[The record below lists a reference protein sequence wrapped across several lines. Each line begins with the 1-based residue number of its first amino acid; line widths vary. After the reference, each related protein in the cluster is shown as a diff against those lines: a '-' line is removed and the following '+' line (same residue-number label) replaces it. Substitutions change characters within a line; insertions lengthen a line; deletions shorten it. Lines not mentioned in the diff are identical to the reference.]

1 MVKQVYALVL
11 AAVLCSTIGT
21 VRADEVMATHE
32 GLTAVIKGEETCS
45 DVLRI
50 VVQAPDAEV
59 FSQERQRLNVLLKA
73 VRTRLTF
80 DCPQAQ
86 DVLIEGEVNGRQVY
100 RGAFSK
106 GTDWVLVDLAPPK
119 TSGAEQT
126 QNTEP
131 APDKTRLMSLT
142 LESCETKFEKPEFCI
157 CAMEQLTKI
166 DLSLAEWELISQDF
180 SNVIDLS
187 KTIQE
192 IKNSFRACYR

>member
-1 MVKQVYALVL
+1 MVKRVAALAV
-11 AAVLCSTIGT
+11 AAVLCGAVDT
-21 VRADEVMATHE
+21 VQADEVLATHE
-32 GLTAVIKGEETCS
+32 GLTAVVKGEETCG

-50 VVQAPDAEV
+50 VVEAPDVEA

-80 DCPQAQ
+80 DCPQAE
-86 DVLIEGEVNGRQVY
+86 DVLIEGEVEGRQVY

-119 TSGAEQT
+119 NGGVEQT
-126 QNTEP
+126 ENTGP
-131 APDKTRLMSLT
+131 PPDKTKLMSLT
-142 LESCETKFEKPEFCI
+142 LESCETKFKKPEFCI

>member
-1 MVKQVYALVL
+1 MVKQVFSLVA
-11 AAVLCSTIGT
+11 AAVVCGAIGAAH
-21 VRADEVMATHE
+21 ADEVMATHE
-32 GLTAVIKGEETCS
+32 GLTAVVKGEETCA

-50 VVQAPDAEV
+50 TVQAPDEEA
-59 FSQERQRLNVLLKA
+59 FSDDRQGLNVLLKA

-80 DCPQAQ
+80 DCPQAE
-86 DVLIEGEVNGRQVY
+86 DVLIEGEVDGRQVY

-119 TSGAEQT
+119 SGGSEQT
-126 QNTEP
+126 GNTTP
-131 APDKTRLMSLT
+131 PPDKTRLMSLT
-142 LESCETKFEKPEFCI
+142 LESCETKFEKPDFCI

-180 SNVIDLS
+180 SNVVDLS

-192 IKNSFRACYR
+192 IKNSFRACYG

>member
-1 MVKQVYALVL
+1 MVKQLFSLLVAALLSGVVG
-11 AAVLCSTIGT
+11 AAH
-21 VRADEVMATHE
+21 ADEVLATHE
-32 GLTAVIKGEETCS
+32 GLTALIKGEETCD

-50 VVQAPDAEV
+50 VVQAPDAEA
-59 FSQERQRLNVLLKA
+59 FSQERQGLNVLLKA

-86 DVLIEGEVNGRQVY
+86 DVLIEGEVEGRQVY
-100 RGAFSK
+100 RGAFSE

-119 TSGAEQT
+119 SGGTEQT
-126 QNTEP
+126 QNTQP
-131 APDKTRLMSLT
+131 PQDKTQLMSLT
-142 LESCETKFEKPEFCI
+142 LESCETTFEKPDFCI

-180 SNVIDLS
+180 SNVVELS

-192 IKNSFRACYR
+192 IKNSFRACYG